1 MHRWILCCER
11 ARSIGSATLL
21 DRSRLGC
28 ELYQLSLY
36 IPIFI
41 YIIRYDCKF
50 HPQMMGYLLDWLAM
64 QIGPSLCPFSSLGKI
79 GGMSRRAPKRRR
91 KAMERKKTNIS
102 IYSNIPS

>member
-1 MHRWILCCER
+1 
-11 ARSIGSATLL
+11 
-21 DRSRLGC
+21 
-28 ELYQLSLY
+28 
-36 IPIFI
+36 
-41 YIIRYDCKF
+41 
-50 HPQMMGYLLDWLAM
+50 MGYLLDWLAM